1 VPYAC
6 SPKPTNNIVKNISSS
21 NQSVH
26 KNSTYPNIMA
36 CNDNRT
42 TISTTEARSDIDN
55 TRKAKEECE
64 CRSAENRIE
73 KTFVC

>member
-1 VPYAC
+1 
-6 SPKPTNNIVKNISSS
+6 
-21 NQSVH
+21 
-26 KNSTYPNIMA
+26 MA